1 MTAKVLM
8 AQLPPAKCSAVT
20 SYDHKAGDNMEND
33 PEGSE
38 GENLGN
44 IWLLDRKELRF
55 VVIGSSDWHTN
66 CSGPNF
72 DPPSL
77 PTHGSVLFS
86 SEYSDI
92 HNEDRF

>member
-1 MTAKVLM
+1 MF
-8 AQLPPAKCSAVT
+8 AVT
-20 SYDHKAGDNMEND
+20 SYDHKAGDDMEND

-38 GENLGN
+38 SESLGN
-44 IWLLDRKELRF
+44 ILLLYRKELRF

-72 DPPSL
+72 DPPPL

-86 SEYSDI
+86 AEYSDI
-92 HNEDRF
+92 HNEHMF